1 MKPSS
6 ISMLGMA
13 VLVGTL
19 TGCVALPRDAGLR
32 DVQDAVRE
40 RSGFT
45 IDHIEQDAE
54 VAVGERVRGLLQ
66 DELSETTAVEIAL
79 LANRRFQAE
88 LEELGIAR
96 AELWQAGLARNP
108 IVGGEIRSPGRP
120 FEIFLAQ
127 DVIDLIRLP
136 KRRRL
141 AAAAFEQAKLR
152 VADEVFDLVTEVRQ
166 AYFTMQAASQMVA
179 MRQKVVDAAQAA
191 AELAIRQYDAGNI
204 SDLQLEN
211 EQALLEQAKLE
222 LAASQEAELAERERL
237 TSLMGLWGEQT
248 TWRIGAR
255 LPDLPVEEA
264 DLDGLESLAAA
275 QRLDLAAAR
284 REVEIAM
291 RAFPLAR
298 LSAFEL
304 EAGVHREREPEG
316 TLTTGPSLDIAVPIF
331 DRGGAARSR
340 AGAVL
345 RQARQRLAALAVEI
359 RSEVRAARV
368 RMLAARSRVEYY
380 RRVVLPR
387 RSRIVE
393 FSQQEYNF
401 MLIGA
406 FQLLQARQNEI
417 DAQRE
422 SIESLRE
429 YWVARSDLERAVGGR
444 RAASADGPVDDQ
456 PGAIPSHDE
465 DPDHEHEKEE
475 QR

>member
-6 ISMLGMA
+6 ISKLGMF
-13 VLVGTL
+13 VLSGTL
-19 TGCVALPRDAGLR
+19 TGCIALPRDAGLR

-45 IDHIEQDAE
+45 IDRIDQDAE
-54 VAVGERVRGLLQ
+54 SAIDERIRGLLQ
-66 DELSETTAVEIAL
+66 GELSETSAVEIAL
-79 LANRRFQAE
+79 LANRRFQAT
-88 LEELGIAR
+88 LEDLGIAR
-96 AELWQAGLARNP
+96 GELWQAGLARNP
-108 IVGGEIRSPGRP
+108 VVGGEIRSPGRA
-120 FEIFLAQ
+120 FEIFFVQ
-127 DVIDLIRLP
+127 DVLDLIRLP
-136 KRRRL
+136 KRRRQ

-166 AYFTMQAASQMVA
+166 AYFRTQAASQMVA
-179 MRQKVVDAAQAA
+179 MRQTVVDAAQAG

-222 LAASQEAELAERERL
+222 LALSQEDQIAERERL
-237 TSLMGLWGEQT
+237 NSLMGLWGEQT
-248 TWRIGAR
+248 TWRIGSR
-255 LPDLPVEEA
+255 LPDVPDDEA

-284 REVEIAM
+284 REVEIAL
-291 RAFPLAR
+291 RALPLAR

-316 TLTTGPSLDIAVPIF
+316 GTTTGPSLDFAVPIF

-359 RSEVRAARV
+359 RSEVRAARAH
-368 RMLAARSRVEYY
+368 MLAARSRAAYY
-380 RRVVLPR
+380 QRVVLPR
-387 RSRIVE
+387 RSRIVD
-393 FSQQEYNF
+393 FSRQEYNF

-417 DAQRE
+417 EAQHAY
-422 SIESLRE
+422 IESLRE
-429 YWVARSDLERAVGGR
+429 YWIARSDLEHAVGGQLT
-444 RAASADGPVDDQ
+444 ASEKVSVVGEPATEPGPDKD
-456 PGAIPSHDE
+456 HDRG
-465 DPDHEHEKEE
+465 KEE
-475 QR
+475 ER